1 MDIDGLGEKAISQ
14 FIDAG
19 LLHSIGDIYSLP
31 QRGEEILALDR
42 WAPKS
47 FEKLVAGIESS
58 RAQPYHRVLYALG
71 IRFVGE
77 GVAKVLCKAIPTVDA
92 LMNSTIEDLTSIPD
106 IGGAIAAS
114 VRSYFDEA
122 DNAAEIEQL
131 KHAGLCFVQEAP
143 SHQSQTFAGMT
154 FVFTG
159 ELVTVTRKQAE
170 ELVELHGGKASG
182 SVSKKTTYVVA
193 GAEAGSKLKKA
204 QDLGV
209 QVLSEDDFLRMINYP
224 SNS

>member
-1 MDIDGLGEKAISQ
+1 
-14 FIDAG
+14 
-19 LLHSIGDIYSLP
+19 
-31 QRGEEILALDR
+31 
-42 WAPKS
+42 
-47 FEKLVAGIESS
+47 
-58 RAQPYHRVLYALG
+58 
-71 IRFVGE
+71 
-77 GVAKVLCKAIPTVDA
+77 VDA
-92 LMNSTIEDLTSIPD
+92 LMKATIEDLTSIPD
-106 IGGAIAAS
+106 IGSAIAAS

-131 KHAGLCFVQEAP
+131 KHAGLCFAQEAP